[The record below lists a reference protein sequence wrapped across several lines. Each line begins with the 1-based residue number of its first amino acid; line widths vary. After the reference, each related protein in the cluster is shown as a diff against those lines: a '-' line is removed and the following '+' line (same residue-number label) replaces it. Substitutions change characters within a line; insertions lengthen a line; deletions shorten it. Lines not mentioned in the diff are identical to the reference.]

1 MKKLFSKVL
10 ALALALTLLMGIMP
24 VAFADGEVEIEFW
37 TVFTGDDG
45 QTLQKLVDQFNA
57 EHEGSIKV
65 NHTPFNDPYTN
76 LYTNVQAGVTDDIPD
91 VMIGHVER
99 VPKMVDDGILT
110 DVDFLFDEGDL
121 DRANYPELVLDRTN
135 YDGSQYGI
143 PWDFNAP
150 VLYVN
155 LDLIEKYQL
164 GGLLEDGYVTF
175 DEIKEAGAA
184 VEAAGDLGDIAI
196 ISYHGGFNEF
206 VARYEEFGQVEI
218 IQDGN
223 LVIDPQIWGDMLAV
237 FQEQN
242 NLGYSIPREDDAR
255 TRFIGGTLL
264 FFENGTWTNATLMQ
278 VEGLNY
284 TAMMMPVFSPET
296 ALCRCGSHTW
306 MQPENEERT
315 EEEDLAVATFI
326 DWMGANSLIWGTEA
340 GQVPLYK
347 SVTETEEFANLE
359 QCFLGEAGTV
369 PHIKIYRYNYWS
381 TFTAAVGHVGLD
393 PVYDPDYDL
402 YSAGEIIQKE
412 VDDAIAAG
420 I

>member
-1 MKKLFSKVL
+1 MSKKLISVVL
-10 ALALALTLLMGIMP
+10 ALALLLGLTSVG
-24 VAFADGEVEIEFW
+24 FADDAIEIEFW

-45 QTLQKLVDQFNA
+45 QTLQKLVDQFNEEYA
-57 EHEGSIKV
+57 GQIKV
-65 NHTPFNDPYTN
+65 NHTPFSDPYTN
-76 LYTNVQAGVTDDIPD
+76 LYTNVQAGVTADIPD

-110 DVDFLFDEGDL
+110 DVDFLFEEGAL

-135 YDGSQYGI
+135 YDGYQYGI

-155 LDLIEKYQL
+155 LDLIAKYDL
-164 GGLLEDGYVTF
+164 ADLLEDGYVTF
-175 DEIKEAGAA
+175 DEILKAG
-184 VEAAGDLGDIAI
+184 ETIKAAGDLGDIAV

-206 VARYEEFGQVEI
+206 VARYEEFGQVEL

-223 LVIDPQIWGDMLAV
+223 LVIDPQIWGDMLAR

-242 NLGYSIPREDDAR
+242 NLGYSIPREDDAK
-255 TRFIGGTLL
+255 TRFIGGSLL

-306 MQPENEERT
+306 MQPENEDRT

-326 DWMGANSLIWGTEA
+326 DWMGAHSIIWGTEA

-347 SVTETEEFANLE
+347 SVTEMPEFAELE
-359 QCFLGEAGTV
+359 QCFLGEAGT
-369 PHIKIYRYNYWS
+369 
-381 TFTAAVGHVGLD
+381 
-393 PVYDPDYDL
+393 
-402 YSAGEIIQKE
+402 
-412 VDDAIAAG
+412 
-420 I
+420 